1 MGGSARRRAAKNYGR
16 AGRGILPPRVFPS
29 RRQIQRRS
37 YQTGPNCDRILD
49 MAFIDEIKIYAEAGR
64 GGDGV
69 VRWRQEKFIP
79 KGGPAGG
86 DGGRGGNFY
95 VLAVRDVHIL
105 SKYKAKK
112 SFSAGRGEDGGNKSL
127 HGKGGEDFVLE
138 LPIGSIIT
146 NLETDERWQLTSEG
160 EKILIFKGGYGG
172 FGNEHFKS
180 SVNTTPK
187 ESRSGA
193 EGEKGNLKIELELFA
208 DVGLIGLPN
217 AGKSSL
223 LNTLTN
229 AQAKVGDYAFTTLDP
244 NLGDFYGYIIADI
257 PGITEGAS
265 EGKGLGV
272 KFLRHIKRTKMLA
285 HLVSFE
291 SPNMLK
297 SYKEIRKELQKY
309 DKKLDLGEDGLC
321 FKKEIIIL
329 TKSDVISDP
338 KIIAK
343 KIKEFIKISKNAFAI
358 SLFDDKM
365 IKKFGDGLIKIL
377 KKA

>member
-1 MGGSARRRAAKNYGR
+1 
-16 AGRGILPPRVFPS
+16 
-29 RRQIQRRS
+29 
-37 YQTGPNCDRILD
+37 
-49 MAFIDEIKIYAEAGR
+49 MAFIDEIKFEAAAGR

-86 DGGRGGNFY
+86 DGGRGGDFY

-112 SFSAGRGEDGGNKSL
+112 NFEAGRGEAGGNKSL
-127 HGKGGEDFVLE
+127 HGKSGEDFVLE

-146 NLETDERWQLTSEG
+146 NLETDEKWQLTKEG
-160 EKILIFKGGYGG
+160 EKILLLRGGHGG

-180 SVNTTPK
+180 STNTTPHDFRPGK
-187 ESRSGA
+187 
-193 EGEKGNLKIELELFA
+193 EGEKGNFLIELELFA
-208 DVGLIGLPN
+208 DIGLVGLPN
-217 AGKSSL
+217 AGKTSL
-223 LNTLTN
+223 LNFLTN
-229 AQAKVGDYAFTTLDP
+229 AQARVGDYVFTTLDP

-257 PGITEGAS
+257 PGIIEGAS

-291 SPNMLK
+291 NLNPSNSLGTSGMLK
-297 SYKEIRKELQKY
+297 TYKEVRKELAKY
-309 DKKLDLGEDGLC
+309 DKKLNLGEEGLS
-321 FKKEIIIL
+321 FKKEMIIL
-329 TKSDVISDP
+329 TKADTVTDS
-338 KIIAK
+338 KIITKQVKAFE
-343 KIKEFIKISKNAFAI
+343 KIKMLAPASKGGVFVI

-365 IKKFGDGLIKIL
+365 VKKFKDELMKIF
-377 KKA
+377 KKT

>member
-1 MGGSARRRAAKNYGR
+1 
-16 AGRGILPPRVFPS
+16 
-29 RRQIQRRS
+29 
-37 YQTGPNCDRILD
+37 

-127 HGKGGEDFVLE
+127 HGKNGEDFVLE

-146 NLETDERWQLTSEG
+146 NLETDEKWQLTKEG
-160 EKILIFKGGYGG
+160 EKILLLKGGYGG

-180 SVNTTPK
+180 STNTTPRESK
-187 ESRSGA
+187 EGQD
-193 EGEKGNLKIELELFA
+193 GEKGNFKIELELFA
-208 DVGLIGLPN
+208 DIGLIGLPN

-257 PGITEGAS
+257 PGIIEGAS

-285 HLVSFE
+285 HLVSFDPE
-291 SPNMLK
+291 LETSSQYGAGK
-297 SYKEIRKELQKY
+297 SSMMARYKEVRKELTKY
-309 DKKLDLGEDGLC
+309 DKSLDLGEDGLC

-329 TKSDVISDP
+329 TKTDVVEDP
-338 KIIAK
+338 KITTKALKTFEKLGK
-343 KIKEFIKISKNAFAI
+343 KVFTL
-358 SLFDDKM
+358 SLYDGKM
-365 IKKFGDGLIKIL
+365 VKKFQDALTKIL
-377 KKA
+377 TKA